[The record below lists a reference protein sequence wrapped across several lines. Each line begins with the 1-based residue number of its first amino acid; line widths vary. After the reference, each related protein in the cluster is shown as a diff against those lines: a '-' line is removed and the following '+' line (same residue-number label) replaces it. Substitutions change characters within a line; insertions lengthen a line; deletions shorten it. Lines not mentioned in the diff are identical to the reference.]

1 MLAVEGLVAGY
12 GAARVLDG
20 VDLTVRRGEV
30 VGLAGRNGAGKT
42 TLLCALSGAVRKR
55 SGKVLVDG
63 TQLASSP
70 TSVARAGIAHVPEG
84 RGMLPNLTAAENIR
98 LGAAAVGRPMGRELI
113 EETVALFPR
122 LAPVLSRKAGALSGG
137 EQQLVALARGLAAR
151 PRLLMADEIS
161 LGLSP
166 KAASEVFD
174 LAVEVCRTRG
184 ISMLVVDQNA
194 RTMARACDRMY
205 VLHGGRAVEIPHDH
219 EGDAY
224 AELYFR
230 GVDDARS
237 LDRS

>member
-1 MLAVEGLVAGY
+1 MLVVEGLVAGY

-20 VDLTVRRGEV
+20 VDLSVRSGEV

-42 TLLCALSGAVRKR
+42 TLLCALSGVVRAR
-55 SGKVLVDG
+55 SGNVLIDG
-63 TQLASSP
+63 KPLPGSP
-70 TSVARAGIAHVPEG
+70 TGVARAGIAHVPEG
-84 RGMLPNLTAAENIR
+84 RGMLPNLTAADNIR
-98 LGAAAVGRPMGRELI
+98 LGAAAVGRPSGPELI
-113 EETVALFPR
+113 DDTVALLPR

-174 LAVEVCRTRG
+174 LAVDVCRTRG

-194 RTMARACDRMY
+194 RSLARACDRMY
-205 VLHGGRAVEIPHDH
+205 VLHGGRAVEISPDH
-219 EGDAY
+219 EADAY
-224 AELYFR
+224 AELYFH
-230 GVDDARS
+230 GVRR
-237 LDRS
+237 DRS